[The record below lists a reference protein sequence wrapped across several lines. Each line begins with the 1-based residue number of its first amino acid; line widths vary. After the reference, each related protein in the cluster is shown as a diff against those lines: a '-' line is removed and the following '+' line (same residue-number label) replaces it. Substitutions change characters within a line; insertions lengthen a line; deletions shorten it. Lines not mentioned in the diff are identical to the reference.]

1 MNFSYLIMSSKL
13 SSSRLIL
20 VLGVIGIICI
30 SGCLQQPT
38 PPEPEEELATLQTG
52 PIDLSSFQPADEMR
66 FIEYYSLDALNVSLR
81 TSQYSLPL
89 QTDEIYNFKDF
100 YSKIP
105 LDDAALQLLET
116 NGFVVISNP
125 FNPQEEYITEPYN
138 TLNEEEIPVF
148 INSDS
153 LLHLYHIQ
161 FDETLRQIEKREFYD
176 SIWGISMELLN
187 DSVEDYNRYDGDVKE
202 ASKRNAAYF
211 AVGLSLLQPRE
222 DQLCT
227 DEWGCRDPG
236 LASAYFAP
244 EDLEKYSFEVPDFV
258 KSDVENEL
266 ALIEG
271 HAGLSESAI
280 FRYDEDYS
288 QYVPRGHYT
297 RSEKLKNYFKAFMWY
312 GRMSF
317 LLKGGPEGLVSAE
330 DARIQTMGAALIA
343 SEFAENQ
350 ELQDKWDR
358 IYSVT
363 AFYVG
368 LSDDLGPYEYQEA
381 LNFVFT
387 GSFEP
392 DALTAE
398 SVGDLKAKL
407 AEYRSPQIYGGTGDC
422 VIPPPFTPEQADQ
435 CLEATKGFRLIG
447 QRFIPDS
454 YMFSNL
460 VGTYTDAYVG
470 DRDPKPFT
478 YVVSGAGRPIRGFP
492 RGLDVM
498 ALLGSERARELLDAL
513 DDSNYKRYDKA
524 YNELAGEFNAF
535 NDADWNRN
543 LYWSWL
549 FTLQP
554 LLKEYGTG
562 YPTFMQTQAWQD
574 KELTTALASWTELR
588 HDTILYAK
596 QSYTPMES
604 GMPMPTPEKK
614 VVGYVE
620 PVPEFY
626 NRLLALTRMTT
637 GGLESMDVLD
647 EASAHRLER
656 LETIL
661 ERLVELSEKELENEE
676 LSEEDYE
683 FIENFGD
690 ELNAVISEVDEK
702 AKKTTIVADV
712 HTDANTGRVL
722 EEGVGY
728 VELVVVAY
736 KVPDG
741 RILIGAGP
749 VMSYYE
755 FKQPM
760 QNRLTD
766 EQWRELL
773 SSEPPERP
781 EWYANFAT

>member
-1 MNFSYLIMSSKL
+1 MHAKPSVSGLIM
-13 SSSRLIL
+13 
-20 VLGVIGIICI
+20 VFAVIGIICI
-30 SGCLQQPT
+30 SGCLRPT
-38 PPEPEEELATLQTG
+38 PREPEEELAVLQTES
-52 PIDLSSFQPADEMR
+52 IDLSGVQAAEKMQ
-66 FIEYYSLDALNVSLR
+66 FIEYYSLDALNVTLR
-81 TSQYSLPL
+81 TSQYTLPL
-89 QTDEIYNFKDF
+89 ETKEIDNYKKFAKE
-100 YSKIP
+100 IP
-105 LDDAALQLLET
+105 LDDDAARLLET

-125 FNPQEEYITEPYN
+125 LSPREEYITDPYV
-138 TLNEEEIPVF
+138 TLKDREIPVF
-148 INSDS
+148 ITSDS

-161 FDETLRQIEKREFYD
+161 FDETLRQIEEREFYD
-176 SIWGISMELLN
+176 GIWDISMMLL
-187 DSVEDYNRYDGDVKE
+187 DESIDDYNRNSGDVKE
-202 ASKRNAAYF
+202 AARRNVAYF

-227 DEWGCRDPG
+227 DEWDCADPS
-236 LASAYFAP
+236 LASVYFEP
-244 EDLEKYSFEVPDFV
+244 EDLETYSFDVPDFV
-258 KSDVENEL
+258 KADVEQEM
-266 ALIEG
+266 ALIEQ
-271 HAGLSESAI
+271 HAGFMESPI
-280 FRYDEDYS
+280 FNYDEDYS

-317 LLKGGPEGLVSAE
+317 LLKGGPNSLVSAE
-330 DARIQTMGAALIA
+330 DAKLQTMGAALIA
-343 SEFAENQ
+343 SKFAENQ
-350 ELQDKWDR
+350 ELQDTWDR

-368 LSDDLGPYEYQEA
+368 LSDDLGPYEYRGA
-381 LNFVFT
+381 MNSVFT
-387 GSFEP
+387 GTFEP
-392 DALTAE
+392 TALTEA
-398 SVGDLKAKL
+398 SVGELKAKL

-422 VIPPPFTPEQADQ
+422 VIPPPFTPEQADE
-435 CLEATKGFRLIG
+435 CLEATQGFRLMG

-460 VGTYTDAYVG
+460 VGPYTDVYVG
-470 DRDPKPFT
+470 NKEPKPFT
-478 YVVSGAGRPIRGFP
+478 FVISGAGDPIRGFP

-498 ALLGSERARELLDAL
+498 AILGSERARELLDEL
-513 DDSNYKRYDKA
+513 DDSNYKLYDEA
-524 YNELAGEFNAF
+524 YTELDAEFSSF
-535 NDADWNRN
+535 SDADWNRN

-554 LLKEYGTG
+554 LLKEHGTG
-562 YPTFMQTQAWQD
+562 YPTFMQTTAWQD

-596 QSYTPMES
+596 QSYTMVAS
-604 GMPMPTPEKK
+604 AMPRPEEEKK

-637 GGLESMDVLD
+637 DGLESMNVLD
-647 EASAHRLER
+647 EVSTYRLER
-656 LETIL
+656 LESIL
-661 ERLVELSEKELENEE
+661 ERLVVLSEKELANEE
-676 LSEEDYE
+676 LTEEDYE

-690 ELNAVISEVDEK
+690 VLNGVIEDVDEK

-712 HTDANTGRVL
+712 HTEGNTMQVL

-728 VELVVVAY
+728 VDMIVVAY
-736 KVPDG
+736 RVPDG

-773 SSEPPERP
+773 RTEPPERP
-781 EWYANFAT
+781 EWYGNFAA